1 MPAVAVAGTVRW
13 IRHTE
18 IDTGFGSQQ
27 VPCQT
32 IIMVSLRARLLQ
44 FVLKICLRSV
54 WKKGA
59 AVDVV
64 RRRAAALDRLFPRP
78 PAGTVVALVNAGGV
92 PCRWASAPGVS
103 PERTLLY
110 FHGGG
115 FSIESPRLHT
125 NFATAI
131 GRGVNARALL
141 VDYRLAPEYPFPAGP
156 DDCLQAY
163 RWLLNQPGVCPSR
176 IVIAGDSAG
185 ANLTLVTLLQIKEAG
200 LPMPAAAWALSPGVD
215 CDWSHTNFEE
225 LQKLDPMFTRQ
236 ALDIMTPYFG
246 DADRSD
252 SRISPIN
259 GDLRGLPPM
268 LLEAGEKEML
278 RDHPPRFAERA
289 QAAGVE
295 VVCRVWQG
303 MPHVFQSFGFL
314 PEAKL
319 ARQQACDFLNE
330 HMA

>member
-1 MPAVAVAGTVRW
+1 MLAVVVAGTVPR
-13 IRHTE
+13 IRHPE
-18 IDTGFGSQQ
+18 IEAGFGAPQGPQQ
-27 VPCQT
+27 A

-44 FVLKICLRSV
+44 FVLKIFLRSV

-59 AVDVV
+59 AVEVV
-64 RRRAAALDRLFPRP
+64 RGRAAALDRLFPRP
-78 PAGTVVALVNAGGV
+78 PAGTVVSPVNADGV
-92 PCRWASAPGVS
+92 PCRWTSAPGVS

-115 FSIESPRLHT
+115 FSVESPRLHT

-131 GRGVNARALL
+131 GRGINARALL

-156 DDCLQAY
+156 DDCLHAY
-163 RWLLNQPGVCPSR
+163 RWLLHQPGVDPSR

-185 ANLTLVTLLQIKEAG
+185 GNLALVTLLQIKEAG

-236 ALDIMTPYFG
+236 GLDLMAPYFG
-246 DADRSD
+246 NSDRSD

-259 GDLRGLPPM
+259 GDLRGLPPI
-268 LLEAGEKEML
+268 LLEAGEKEMF
-278 RDHPPRFAERA
+278 RDHAPRFAERA

-295 VVCRVWQG
+295 VVCRVWKG